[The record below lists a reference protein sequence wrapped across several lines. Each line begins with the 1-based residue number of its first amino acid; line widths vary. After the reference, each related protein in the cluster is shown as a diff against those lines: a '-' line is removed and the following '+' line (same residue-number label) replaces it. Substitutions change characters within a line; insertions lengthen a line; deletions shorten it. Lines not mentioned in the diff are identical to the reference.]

1 LTHRGEGSYPF
12 ESASL
17 KMNPEQL
24 REKLEEPGQS
34 FRLGTVIQ
42 EVAAEARNSPEV
54 MASLESLLE
63 ECKDPEFW
71 RTGARWG
78 STLFHTIVRVGN
90 SRSMMLLLGFARS
103 LPEDYPF
110 GPVDLLGN
118 ILPLYG
124 HIMIGPAKELV
135 RSSSD
140 AAEAVGLQSLCQLY
154 LDGVVHGDNAEYLQN
169 LIDHFEGDSYL
180 SQNIVELVQTSMHRV
195 SLEEKESIDPDDVL
209 VELGEL

>member
-1 LTHRGEGSYPF
+1 MKPNQ
-12 ESASL
+12 L
-17 KMNPEQL
+17 KE
-24 REKLEEPGQS
+24 RLEEPGQS
-34 FRLGTVIQ
+34 FRLGSVIQ
-42 EVAAEARNSPEV
+42 EVAAEARSNPE
-54 MASLESLLE
+54 MMESLDSLLK
-63 ECKDPEFW
+63 ECKDPDFW

-124 HIMIGPAKELV
+124 RIMIGPAKELV

-140 AAEAVGLQSLCQLY
+140 ASEAVGLQTLCQLY
-154 LDGVVHGDNAEYLQN
+154 LDGVVHGDNAAYLKA
-169 LIDHFEGDSYL
+169 LISEFEGDSYL
-180 SQNIVELVQTSMHRV
+180 SQNIVELVQNSMQRV
-195 SLEEKESIDPDDVL
+195 NLEESETIDPEDVL